1 MRNGSARNAQ
11 VTAFSGIHNK
21 DKEVAT
27 VKIRTFAAATAIA
40 ALAITATGCSSGTT
54 NSSSTGGAG
63 TTLTYWASNQGTSL
77 DNDKEVLTP
86 ELQKFQDQTG
96 IKVNLEVIGWNDLQ
110 TRIQTAVTSGQA
122 PDVLNIGNTW
132 AASLQSTGA
141 FMPFD
146 SAAFDAIGGKDKF
159 VKTAM
164 DTGGVAGQD
173 PTSVPLYGLAYGL
186 YYNKAMF
193 KDAGLTPPTTWEEM
207 SADAKKL
214 TTGGKY
220 GFALAAGSYTENSHF
235 AFINAAQNGADF
247 FDADGKP
254 TFTSD
259 GIVDGISRYLD
270 LMQTDKSVNVSNA
283 QYDNATQAI
292 NDFANG
298 KAAMVLSQNNA
309 DSSIAS
315 QGMKNDQYGVVAFPA
330 PEGGKDV
337 ATMVAGINMSIFKN
351 TKNKDAALKFV
362 KFMTSED
369 TQAALD
375 KPFAALPVL
384 NGVSPSFTTN
394 TEEAKTFSDIYST
407 KSKPLPLV
415 SSEDQFES
423 TVGKAMNQMFAT
435 IASGGTVSK
444 SDIKSALTTAQQ
456 AVEAAG

>member
-1 MRNGSARNAQ
+1 M
-11 VTAFSGIHNK
+11 
-21 DKEVAT
+21 T
-27 VKIRTFAAATAIA
+27 VKIRTFAAAAAIA
-40 ALAITATGCSSGTT
+40 ALAITATGCSGGNN
-54 NSSSTGGAG
+54 NSSADGGG
-63 TTLTYWASNQGTSL
+63 KTLTYWASNQGTSL

-86 ELQKFQDQTG
+86 VLQKFQDETG
-96 IKVNLEVIGWNDLQ
+96 VKVNLEVIGWNDLQ

-141 FMPFD
+141 FLPFD

-164 DTGGVAGQD
+164 DTGGVPGQD

-207 SADAKKL
+207 AADAKAL
-214 TTGGKY
+214 TKDGKY
-220 GFALAAGSYTENSHF
+220 GFSLAAGSYTENSHF

-259 GIVDGISRYLD
+259 GIVDGIARYLD
-270 LMQTDKSVNVSNA
+270 LMQTDKAVNPSNA
-283 QYDNATQAI
+283 QYDNGTQAI

-298 KAAMVLSQNNA
+298 KAAMILSQNNA

-315 QGMKNDQYGVVAFPA
+315 QGMKNDEYGVVAFPA
-330 PEGGKDV
+330 PEGGKPI

-351 TKNKDAALKFV
+351 TKNKDAALEFV
-362 KFMTSED
+362 KFMTSEA
-369 TQAALD
+369 TQATLD
-375 KPFAALPVL
+375 KSFAALPVL
-384 NGVSPSFTTN
+384 DGVTPSFTDN
-394 TEEAKTFSDIYST
+394 AEEAKTFSDIYSN

-415 SSEDQFES
+415 AAEDQFES

-444 SDIKSALTTAQQ
+444 ADIKSALTTAQQ